1 MAPHWTWMIRLRF
14 RRWMI
19 RGIRKAAAP
28 ARRMGV
34 RKDKGK

>member
-1 MAPHWTWMIRLRF
+1 MIRLRF